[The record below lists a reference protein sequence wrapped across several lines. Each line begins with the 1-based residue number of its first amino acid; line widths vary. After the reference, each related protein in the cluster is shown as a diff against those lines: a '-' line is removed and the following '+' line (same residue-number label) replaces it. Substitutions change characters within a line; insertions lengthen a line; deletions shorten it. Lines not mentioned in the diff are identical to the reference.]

1 MVSRRF
7 CAAAFLGD
15 TWVGKPMTTPT
26 RTLQPEDIT
35 WLVCPV
41 CHQALALHAES
52 VRCTGCERRYPVVDG
67 IPVLL
72 ADRAS

>member
-1 MVSRRF
+1 MVPRRF
-7 CAAAFLGD
+7 CAAVFLGD
-15 TWVGKPMTTPT
+15 TWESHMTIPA
-26 RTLQPEDIT
+26 RTLQPEDLR

-41 CHQALALHAES
+41 CHQALALEAEAI
-52 VRCTGCERRYPVVDG
+52 RCAGCGRHYPIVDG

>member
-1 MVSRRF
+1 MPVLKSDD
-7 CAAAFLGD
+7 L
-15 TWVGKPMTTPT
+15 K
-26 RTLQPEDIT
+26 

-41 CHQALALHAES
+41 CHQSLALETEA
-52 VRCTGCERRYPVVDG
+52 VRCNGCGRRYPVVDG

>member
-1 MVSRRF
+1 
-7 CAAAFLGD
+7 
-15 TWVGKPMTTPT
+15 MTTPT
-26 RTLQPEDIT
+26 RTLQPEDLQ

-41 CHQALALHAES
+41 CHHALALDAEA
-52 VRCTGCERRYPVVDG
+52 VLCAGCGRRYPIVDG

>member
-1 MVSRRF
+1 MPVR
-7 CAAAFLGD
+7 
-15 TWVGKPMTTPT
+15 K
-26 RTLQPEDIT
+26 LQSEDLL

-41 CHQALALHAES
+41 CHHTLTLEAEMA
-52 VRCTGCERRYPVVDG
+52 RCSRCGRRYPIIDG